1 MEHSRALDRSLLL
14 PPRTFYEREG
24 FALARPGRNAWTMAK
39 GQPPCHTSK
48 SGRSFSVN
56 LNHGGF
62 QCFGCGAK
70 GDQIK
75 YAMIRDRC
83 DFKTACKTL
92 GIWREGITSAER
104 VEITRREQ
112 EREWHRQREEQRKE
126 SERRNRIALADQL
139 HTTVRLYQKTSGE
152 LQKLGPG
159 ADDHWAALSLL
170 LDDSRMTEADY
181 CRAARLDNPYE

>member
-1 MEHSRALDRSLLL
+1 MEHNRTLDRSLLL

-24 FALARPGRNAWTMAK
+24 FSLARPSRNNWTMAK
-39 GQPPCHTSK
+39 GQPPCHKSK

-56 LNHGGF
+56 LDHGGF

-75 YAMIRDRC
+75 YVMLRDHC

-92 GIWREGITSAER
+92 GIWREGVTAAER

-126 SERRNRIALADQL
+126 SERHKRVALADEL
-139 HTTVRLYQKTSGE
+139 HTTVRLYRKVDAE
-152 LQKLGPG
+152 LHHLGPG
-159 ADDHWAALSLL
+159 AEDHWATLPPL
-170 LDDSRMTEADY
+170 LDDWRITESDY

>member
-1 MEHSRALDRSLLL
+1 MEHSQTLDRSLLL

-24 FALARPGRNAWTMAK
+24 FSLARPGRNAWTMAK

-75 YAMIRDRC
+75 YAMLRDRC

-92 GIWREGITSAER
+92 GIWREGITAAER

-112 EREWHRQREEQRKE
+112 EREWHRQREVDKKE
-126 SERRNRIALADQL
+126 TERRQRVDLGNELRTA
-139 HTTVRLYQKTSGE
+139 VRLYRKADAE

-159 ADDHWAALSLL
+159 ADEHWAALSLL
-170 LDDSRMTEADY
+170 LDDWRATESDY